1 MVKGQRLAQT
11 TTAVTSAASR
21 GRKSANKGVSATQN
35 DIPKSKTTAMSVPSC
50 SACGTVVTQDTRALQ
65 CDVCVNDE
73 AWKCASCLNL
83 SNELYDQLLLGSE
96 LKWMCNKCEPRI
108 SAPEQYD
115 TKLDQ
120 ITSMLEML
128 ISKTDSIEEKINEKA
143 DKSDLESLEVRVQTL
158 EADNNVTKQ
167 KVSDI
172 KEALETLSEE
182 NKSRTDTVKD
192 YVEKAVEV
200 KTQESREEI
209 DDRERRKTSVI
220 VHGLP
225 ESTSDDKDIRSA
237 GDAEL
242 LTNML
247 EELDCKD
254 VQVMKSI
261 RLGKYTNGMQDTTN
275 TGSSSTEPK
284 PRPVKL
290 VLSSENEKNKLLKL
304 SKNLKTIEDGV
315 WRKVFLHQDLT
326 VKERETRKALVL
338 ELKRRVALGE
348 QDLAIIN
355 GKIVRKTQKH

>member
-1 MVKGQRLAQT
+1 M
-11 TTAVTSAASR
+11 
-21 GRKSANKGVSATQN
+21 
-35 DIPKSKTTAMSVPSC
+35 
-50 SACGTVVTQDTRALQ
+50 
-65 CDVCVNDE
+65 
-73 AWKCASCLNL
+73 
-83 SNELYDQLLLGSE
+83 
-96 LKWMCNKCEPRI
+96 
-108 SAPEQYD
+108 
-115 TKLDQ
+115 
-120 ITSMLEML
+120 
-128 ISKTDSIEEKINEKA
+128 
-143 DKSDLESLEVRVQTL
+143 
-158 EADNNVTKQ
+158 
-167 KVSDI
+167 
-172 KEALETLSEE
+172 SEE

-209 DDRERRKTSVI
+209 DDRERRKTSII